1 MFGLRAR
8 AGDRVPGQQIA
19 RAGVLAISP
28 GPTRGSSAQDE
39 DLPGTREVGRLG
51 DVVVISNNYF
61 GVADEDLKKLH
72 SGK

>member
-1 MFGLRAR
+1 M
-8 AGDRVPGQQIA
+8 
-19 RAGVLAISP
+19 AISP

-51 DVVVISNNYF
+51 DVVVISNDYF
-61 GVADEDLKKLH
+61 AVADEDLKKLH